1 MEPPRAI
8 SIEIPGAF
16 DSGAVR
22 EAALRIREG
31 LKRPAQIAMA
41 FVSPDYIPRLS
52 EFVETLRVDGHIL
65 NVTGCTSGGRIVDR
79 HEMEKGP
86 GASIL
91 AMCCDLDE
99 PVVLSAQDPFVRIP
113 GARPHAA
120 ILLADPYCFE
130 ADEWLRHWNE
140 EFPGA
145 AAIGGLASGGEE
157 ADVAVFLNDRIADA
171 VCLPLTGTT
180 SILPLV
186 SQGCRPIGEPLTVTR
201 AEHNIVYAL
210 GGQPAYEVLETA
222 FESLSDSEKS
232 VAKGNLFAGLAG
244 TEYLDDFKPGDFL
257 IRNIIGADPG
267 SGAVVIGG
275 IPRTGQTLQYQL
287 RDRDIAKADLKR
299 VLATGALHGVKP
311 FATLLFSCLGRGVR
325 FFGNP
330 NHDASSFF
338 EAAGGSPLAGF
349 FCNGEI
355 APVAGR
361 NAVHGYTAAAALWI
375 EKSE

>member
-1 MEPPRAI
+1 MQSPRAV
-8 SIEIPGAF
+8 SLEIPGPF
-16 DSGAVR
+16 ESGSVR
-22 EAALRIREG
+22 DAALRIRDDLG
-31 LKRPAQIAMA
+31 RPAQIAVA
-41 FVSPDYIPRLS
+41 FVSPDYLPHLP
-52 EFVETLRVDGHIL
+52 ELVETLRVDGRIL
-65 NVTGCTSGGRIVDR
+65 NIAGSTSVGRIVDR
-79 HEMEKGP
+79 HEVEKGQ
-86 GASIL
+86 GCSIL
-91 AMCCDLDE
+91 ALCCDVGE
-99 PVVLSAQDPFVRIP
+99 PVVLNGPDPSCHFP
-113 GARPHAA
+113 GPRPHAS
-120 ILLADPYCFE
+120 ILLANPFCFE
-130 ADEWLRHWNE
+130 ADEWLRQWNRE
-140 EFPGA
+140 YPGIA
-145 AAIGGLASGGEE
+145 VVGGLASGGDES
-157 ADVAVFLNDRIADA
+157 DVAVFLNDRLVDA
-171 VCLPLTGTT
+171 VCLPLTGRTT
-180 SILPLV
+180 ILPLV

-299 VLATGALHGVKP
+299 VLATGALHGVRP
-311 FATLLFSCLGRGVR
+311 FATLLFSCLGRGER
-325 FFGNP
+325 FFGSP
-330 NHDASSFF
+330 NHDASGFF
-338 EAAGGSPLAGF
+338 AAAGKSPLAGF

-361 NAVHGYTAAAALWI
+361 NAVHGYTAAAALWV
-375 EKSE
+375 EKSD

>member
-1 MEPPRAI
+1 MQPPRAV
-8 SIEIPGAF
+8 SLEIPGPF
-16 DSGAVR
+16 DSGSVR
-22 EAALRIREG
+22 DAAFRIRDDLG
-31 LKRPAQIAMA
+31 RPAQIAVA
-41 FVSPDYIPRLS
+41 FVSPDYIPHLP
-52 EFVETLRVDGHIL
+52 EFIETLRVDGRIL
-65 NVTGCTSGGRIVDR
+65 NIAGCTSIGRIVDR
-79 HEMEKGP
+79 HEVEKGP
-86 GASIL
+86 GCSILALCCDIGDPVILKGQDPTCDFPGPRPHASIL
-91 AMCCDLDE
+91 LAN
-99 PVVLSAQDPFVRIP
+99 PF
-113 GARPHAA
+113 
-120 ILLADPYCFE
+120 CFE
-130 ADEWLRHWNE
+130 TDEWLRQWNRE
-140 EFPGA
+140 YPGMA
-145 AAIGGLASGGEE
+145 AVGGLASGGDES
-157 ADVAVFLNDRIADA
+157 DLAVFLNDRLVDA
-171 VCLPLTGTT
+171 VCLPLSGRST
-180 SILPLV
+180 ILPLV

-299 VLATGALHGVKP
+299 VLATRALHGVRP
-311 FATLLFSCLGRGVR
+311 FATLLFSCLGRGES
-325 FFGNP
+325 FFGSP
-330 NHDASSFF
+330 NHDASGFF
-338 EAAGGSPLAGF
+338 AAAGRSPLAGF

-375 EKSE
+375 EKSD